1 MLVLSRSDIDRALT
15 MPEAIDAMRSAFS
28 QLSSG
33 KATVP
38 VRGVVESPRGVTLTM
53 PGYLAG
59 SHSLAVKI
67 VSVFERIHGAVLVLN
82 PETGQAEA
90 LLEGASLTAWRTGA
104 ASGLATE
111 LMAKPDARVLVIFGA
126 GAQAPRQIEAV
137 RAVRPIEEVRT
148 VRRGGAFSLTD
159 ADVIVTATPAGAPL
173 FPYSSLP
180 PRVHINAIGSF
191 RHDMRELDDE
201 TMRHA
206 AVVVDQREGA
216 LAEAGELI
224 HSGCE
229 IHAEL
234 GELVDKTKSLPTDR
248 PITVFKSVG
257 NAAQDAAIAQL
268 ILKKA
273 RALGLGQE
281 VALG

>member
-1 MLVLSRSDIDRALT
+1 MLVLSRSDIDRSLT
-15 MPEAIDAMRSAFS
+15 MPLAIDAMRSAFS

-33 KATVP
+33 QARVP
-38 VRGVVESPRGVTLTM
+38 VRGVLESRSGVTLTM
-53 PGYLAG
+53 PAYLAG
-59 SHSLAVKI
+59 THALAVKV
-67 VSVFERIHGAVLVLN
+67 VSVFERIHGAVLLLD
-82 PETGQAEA
+82 PDTGEAEA
-90 LLEGASLTAWRTGA
+90 LLDGASLTAWRTGA
-104 ASGLATE
+104 ASGLATR

-148 VRRGGAFSLTD
+148 IHRGDLFSLAD
-159 ADVIVTATPAGAPL
+159 ADVIVTATNSPTPL
-173 FPYSSLP
+173 FAYSSLP

-191 RHDMRELDDE
+191 RHDMRELDDS
-201 TMRHA
+201 TMRHS
-206 AVVVDQREGA
+206 AVVVDQREAA
-216 LAEAGELI
+216 LAEAGEII
-224 HSGCE
+224 HSGCD

-234 GELVDKTKSLPTDR
+234 GELLDKTKSLPPDR

-268 ILKKA
+268 TVQRA

-281 VALG
+281 VSLG